1 MFDEN
6 GKKIIKRKTPMK
18 LVHHQNWYT
27 ALLQDLV
34 LWENFLECCFFFNI
48 AQIAGYHPSIKTL
61 KQPLSHKV
69 VHRRDIMIIM
79 TYMFTQANNV

>member
-1 MFDEN
+1 MNLKVMMCVTLLLLVSSDNLLRSKQIPMFDEN

-34 LWENFLECCFFFNI
+34 L
-48 AQIAGYHPSIKTL
+48 
-61 KQPLSHKV
+61 
-69 VHRRDIMIIM
+69 
-79 TYMFTQANNV
+79 